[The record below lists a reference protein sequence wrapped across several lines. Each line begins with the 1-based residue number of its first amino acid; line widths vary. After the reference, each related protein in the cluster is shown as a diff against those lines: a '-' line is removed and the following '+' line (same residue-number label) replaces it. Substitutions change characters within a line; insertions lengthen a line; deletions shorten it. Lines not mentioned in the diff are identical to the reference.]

1 MGQGDCEF
9 ERPAASR
16 EIMTKSHDGQPAEL
30 DFEAIKAELAGH
42 DVQAEF
48 DSVVEVLKLIDR
60 QSAKDHS
67 DQIADQ
73 RETQADALNT
83 KATAERIIVS
93 TEGTASGQEQRIG
106 RFCILRQLGMG
117 GYGLV
122 YLAHDTELDRD
133 VALKIPRPEAI
144 ITDELRAFRFL
155 REGKAAALLSHPN
168 IVPVF
173 EAGHVGSVCFVVSQ
187 FVRGMTLAD
196 WCAQGKPTSP
206 DHAAQLIGTLADA
219 VQHAQ

>member
-9 ERPAASR
+9 EGPAASR

-106 RFCILRQLGMG
+106 RFCILRQLGRG
-117 GYGLV
+117 
-122 YLAHDTELDRD
+122 AT
-133 VALKIPRPEAI
+133 AWSTWPTIP
-144 ITDELRAFRFL
+144 
-155 REGKAAALLSHPN
+155 N
-168 IVPVF
+168 
-173 EAGHVGSVCFVVSQ
+173 
-187 FVRGMTLAD
+187 
-196 WCAQGKPTSP
+196 W
-206 DHAAQLIGTLADA
+206 IGTWR
-219 VQHAQ
+219 